1 MVINIMLCAF
11 LVVSVPEVIM
21 IVSRRL
27 LFFLFIHSF
36 LFLVRTS
43 SSIPV
48 FADTVP
54 EMVTDRP
61 DQTESTATVP
71 KGMVQ
76 VDTGLVSTDTG
87 VSTVLE
93 IPGTLVRIGVHE
105 KLELRVGTA
114 GWIRDDDLDI
124 GGFGDSELGFKLR
137 LCDEAGWMPDTAVL
151 AGISAPTGN
160 DDFTTDEWDPSI
172 RFAAAHTINELI
184 SFGWN
189 VAAEWSSS
197 LNSSG
202 ETATLAVMPYSGAFG
217 FGLSGRLGCF
227 AELFGE
233 VPVNAEDGPT
243 HMADAGITYLVMN
256 NFQLDLAAGA
266 GLNDNA
272 DDWFV
277 LGGITYRL
285 PR

>member
-1 MVINIMLCAF
+1 
-11 LVVSVPEVIM
+11 M
-21 IVSRRL
+21 IASRRL
-27 LFFLFIHSF
+27 LFLLFIHSF
-36 LFLVRTS
+36 LVLVFHS

-48 FADTVP
+48 YGDTVP

-71 KGMVQ
+71 KGMIQ
-76 VDTGLVSTDTG
+76 IETGFVSTDTG
-87 VSTVLE
+87 ASTVLE
-93 IPGTLVRIGVHE
+93 IPGTLLRIGMHE
-105 KLELRVGTA
+105 KLELRVGTT
-114 GWIRDDDLDI
+114 GWIRDDDLAID
-124 GGFGDSELGFKLR
+124 GFGDSEVGFKLR
-137 LCDEAGWMPDTAVL
+137 LCDEAGWMPETAFL
-151 AGISAPTGN
+151 AGISASTG
-160 DDFTTDEWDPSI
+160 DDNFTSDEWDPSV
-172 RFAAAHTINELI
+172 RFAAAHTINEQI

-197 LNSSG
+197 MNSSG

-233 VPVNAEDGPT
+233 IPVNAGGGPA
-243 HMADAGITYLVMN
+243 HMADAGMTYLVMN
-256 NFQLDLAAGA
+256 NFQLDLAFGA
-266 GLNDNA
+266 GINDNA
-272 DDWFV
+272 DDWFI